1 MPVLPLRET
10 GSVNL
15 RVIFYQVI
23 KWGVGDK
30 EQETMNSEQRTK
42 NKEQLAISKVK
53 TSCFFRFLLCS
64 WLFAL
69 CSLLSAQEAGSSP
82 DPLEAV
88 RFNTIKYGT
97 ETEIAALIQN
107 LKTEGADY
115 LDNEIIA
122 LTQNTRNQ
130 KIVGGALSFFGERE
144 KSGLEGRAIRA
155 IEEREDEDNETVFA
169 AIDYL
174 GKVKAAQA
182 APVLRELLDN
192 EERRFM
198 NAALRALGRVSGD
211 ESDTAEYLIDFY
223 ENLDPGD
230 DNRREVITALGS
242 AGSPGAV
249 EFLAGIAANGEERAI
264 LRTAALESIAKIGD
278 ADGDR
283 TGLDA
288 VLICVSAKEPNIR
301 SAAITALGPFSGSG
315 VDEAILDA
323 FRDSYYRT
331 RIGAAQASRQRKLA
345 AAVPY
350 LKFRAERD
358 EVPAV
363 REESIRALGAIADGE
378 SIKVLEEL
386 FSERKNGDRVRIV
399 AGEMLMQI
407 QGERFLDNLVKE
419 LDEAKQKNQT
429 ALYNGL
435 LKVIGE
441 IKDQG
446 QSTGLE
452 AIARRLMQNRGI
464 TEKSYALDIAAN
476 NSLVSLAPEIKAITE
491 DRNESLARKARRT
504 LERLGI
510 N

>member
-1 MPVLPLRET
+1 
-10 GSVNL
+10 
-15 RVIFYQVI
+15 
-23 KWGVGDK
+23 
-30 EQETMNSEQRTK
+30 MNSEQLTK
-42 NKEQLAISKVK
+42 NKEQLAISKVR
-53 TSCFFRFLLCS
+53 FFLCS
-64 WLFAL
+64 LFFAL
-69 CSLLSAQEAGSSP
+69 CSLLFAPSLFAQT

-97 ETEIAALIQN
+97 ETEIAALIQS

-130 KIVGGALSFFGERE
+130 KIVGGAFSFFGERE
-144 KSGLEGRAIRA
+144 KGGLEERAIRA
-155 IEEREDEDNETVFA
+155 IEEREDEENETVLA

-182 APVLRELLDN
+182 APVLRELLDS

-198 NAALRALGRVSGD
+198 NAAFRALGRVSGD
-211 ESDTAEYLIDFY
+211 EADIAEYLIDFY
-223 ENLDPGD
+223 ENRDPGD
-230 DNRREVITALGS
+230 DNRREVITALGA
-242 AGSPGAV
+242 AGSVRAV
-249 EFLAGIAANGEERAI
+249 EFLAGIAADGEGRAV
-264 LRTAALESIAKIGD
+264 LRIAALESIAKIGD

-301 SAAITALGPFSGSG
+301 SAAVTALGPFSGSD

-331 RIGAAQASRQRKLA
+331 RIGAAQASRQRRLA

-363 REESIRALGAIADGE
+363 REDSIRALGAIADTE

-386 FSERKNGDRVRIV
+386 FTERKNGDRVRIV

-407 QGERFLDNLVKE
+407 QGGAFLDSLVVE
-419 LDEAKQKNQT
+419 LDEAKKKNQT

-435 LKVIGE
+435 LKIIGE
-441 IKDQG
+441 TKDQG
-446 QSTGLE
+446 QSPGLE
-452 AIARRLMQNRGI
+452 AITRRLMADRGI
-464 TEKSYALDIAAN
+464 TEKSYALDMAAN
-476 NSLVSLAPEIKAITE
+476 NNLVSLAPEIRAITE

-504 LERLGI
+504 LERLGL
-510 N
+510 